1 MQLRRHLNRLVTV
14 FLIALIVLS
23 LVATAAAWVARSRV
37 SIVVNYSVPLQ
48 TATATLQRQLELL
61 AVVLEDLATAQT
73 TDEVAAI
80 DARYRTILVQHQ
92 ETLAQLAALGE
103 TSGDSLATAEA
114 SFAAIHTLAQTCIGT
129 QTEISAGRQLAAQ
142 DVQDV
147 IVAAMAWDKAL
158 GEVRAAAQKAVSTA
172 LSSSTVGNERI
183 KRLLAMREQTAQ
195 ASALIAQ
202 ITATESRYKLSPF
215 TDRMAAVG
223 DSIQA
228 NLQHEETLA
237 TRLTP
242 LLLRLQTG
250 ISGDDGLLAK
260 RKALLALPATTDA
273 AEVTSART
281 AQQAC
286 VKEVLAAVDET
297 RSAIGEAID
306 DLELSVVTANRTT
319 GTTLDRLFLTVA
331 LSGNA
336 SQVISLIRAIA
347 TEASMLAE
355 VTTESERARLQP
367 QLSAH
372 QDELAQM
379 LATMGQQSAT
389 LQLAQGTEHLT
400 QITTASGK
408 LRHDTLDDHGLAA
421 LVAQRL
427 EQTAKATSQL
437 QNVRQIMAGILA
449 QIDLTTHQAADS
461 QAVSLATVS
470 KTTGGAI
477 IAILLVGCGAIAIG
491 LISSRRI
498 ARTILASESSQ
509 QEQADHLRALL
520 ARIQVSVAELTA
532 AASSLT
538 GSSTTLGT
546 HCSSTNVRVAAVDGA
561 SKIIADE
568 VAEVS
573 HHATAAN
580 TRLASISTHATDTS
594 TTAAQASEAARTTS
608 DLMARLQDSSTRIA
622 ETIGI
627 ITSIAST
634 TNLLAL
640 NAAIEAA
647 SAGAA
652 GKGFAVVANEV
663 KGLARQTAQASADIT
678 ALVVDIRRDVTQAVD
693 AISHIGEVIAR
704 INHGQAAIVE
714 AVHVQ
719 EGDVHAML
727 EKLSAAAHG
736 CGNIA
741 TAVDE
746 VSASSALTAQEAD
759 GLNQLAQRLATL
771 AHDLTGLCQQPA

>member
-14 FLIALIVLS
+14 FLIALVVLS

-48 TATATLQRQLELL
+48 TTTATLQRQLEQL
-61 AVVLEDLATAQT
+61 AVVLEDLATAET
-73 TDEVAAI
+73 TTEVAAI
-80 DARYRTILVQHQ
+80 DARYRTILAQHH
-92 ETLAQLAALGE
+92 ETLAQLTTLGE
-103 TSGDSLATAEA
+103 AAGDSLAIAEA
-114 SFAAIHTLAQTCIGT
+114 SFAAIHTLAQTRIT
-129 QTEISAGRQLAAQ
+129 TETEISAVRQLAAQ
-142 DVQDV
+142 DVQD
-147 IVAAMAWDKAL
+147 IIIAAMAWDKTL
-158 GEVRAAAQKAVSTA
+158 SEVRAAAQQAVSTA

-183 KRLLAMREQTAQ
+183 KRLWAMREQTTQ

-202 ITATESRYKLSPF
+202 ITATASRYKLAPF
-215 TDRMAAVG
+215 ADRMVAIS

-228 NLQHEETLA
+228 NLQHEEILA
-237 TRLTP
+237 ARLTP
-242 LLLRLQTG
+242 LLQRLQTG
-250 ISGDDGLLAK
+250 INGDDGLLAK
-260 RKALLALPATTDA
+260 RKALLALP
-273 AEVTSART
+273 VTSDADEVAAARA
-281 AQQAC
+281 AQQVC

-297 RSAIGEAID
+297 SNAIAEPID

-336 SQVISLIRAIA
+336 SQVVSLTRAIA

-355 VTTESERARLQP
+355 VTTEADRARLQLP
-367 QLSAH
+367 LSKH

-389 LQLAQGTEHLT
+389 LQLAQGAEYLK
-400 QITTASGK
+400 QVAIASGK
-408 LRHDTLDDHGLAA
+408 MRHDTLDDHALAV
-421 LVAQRL
+421 LVGQRI
-427 EQTAKATSQL
+427 EQTGKATAEL
-437 QNVRQIMAGILA
+437 QNVRQNMAGILA
-449 QIDLTTHQAADS
+449 KIDFTTHQAADY

-491 LISSRRI
+491 LITAGRI
-498 ARTILASESSQ
+498 AGTILASESSQ
-509 QEQADHLRALL
+509 QEQAAHLRALL

-538 GSSTTLGT
+538 GSSTILGT
-546 HCSSTNVRVAAVDGA
+546 HCSSTNARVAAVDGA

-573 HHATAAN
+573 HHATATN
-580 TRLASISTHATDTS
+580 TRLASISTYATDTS

-608 DLMARLQDSSTRIA
+608 DLMAHLQASSKRIA
-622 ETIGI
+622 DTIGI
-627 ITSIAST
+627 ITRIAST

-678 ALVVDIRRDVTQAVD
+678 ALVVDIRGDVSQAVD

-704 INHGQAAIVE
+704 INHGQTAIVE

-719 EGDVHAML
+719 EGDIHAML
-727 EKLSAAAHG
+727 EKLSAAALG

-741 TAVDE
+741 SAVDE

-759 GLNQLAQRLATL
+759 GLNHLAQRLASL
-771 AHDLTGLCQQPA
+771 AHDLTSLCQQPA